1 MISFTE
7 SIHKCLYLKGI
18 NDMSLDR
25 KHNEE
30 RFQEFKKEG
39 NVLDNAILCEAIAD
53 DNLLWNPSEALYW
66 RKQGIAIREQICGK
80 HNIDNTPYY
89 DKIVEVLLEKGSY
102 KEAIKWNTKSMKI
115 KMKEKG
121 EGGAEVLINKL
132 LLAEA
137 LSLLYNDDE
146 SKAEADQAY
155 NILENN
161 ISTYDQEMAYK
172 AYLKLVHIY
181 SCYNIGAQ
189 SHNLKL
195 TLQNEVCGDKA
206 IQIAKAFY
214 GEQSI
219 ETAEAIRRKAITLGY
234 DKQAAIALF
243 AEAIKIFMNFDENK
257 KYARTIFHNVRQ
269 KWEGDNVLVESAKW
283 LYDNSSEK
291 FVLTAIED
299 FAGSEKIKIKQ
310 ALGLS

>member
-1 MISFTE
+1 M
-7 SIHKCLYLKGI
+7 KGI
-18 NDMSLDR
+18 NYMSLDR
-25 KHNEE
+25 KQNEE
-30 RFQEFKKEG
+30 RFQKFKKEG
-39 NVLDNAILCEAIAD
+39 DILDNAVLCEAIAD
-53 DNLLWNPSEALYW
+53 DNLLWNPGEALYW

-80 HNIDNTPYY
+80 NNIDNTSYY
-89 DKIVEVLLEKGSY
+89 DQIVEVLLEKGSY
-102 KEAIKWNTKSMKI
+102 KEAIKWNSKSMKI

-121 EGGAEVLINKL
+121 GECAELLINEL

-137 LSLLYNDDE
+137 LSLLHKDNE
-146 SKAEADQAY
+146 SKVEADQAY
-155 NILENN
+155 NILEKN
-161 ISTYDQEMAYK
+161 ISAYDQEMAYK

-181 SCYNIGAQ
+181 SCYNIGARNQ
-189 SHNLKL
+189 KLKT
-195 TLQNEVCGDKA
+195 TLQNEICGDKA

-243 AEAIKIFMNFDENK
+243 AEAIKIYMKSDENK
-257 KYARTIFHNVRQ
+257 KDARTIYHNVRQ
-269 KWEGDNVLVESAKW
+269 KWEGENILVESAKW

-299 FAGSEKIKIKQ
+299 FADSEKTKVKQ
-310 ALGLS
+310 ALGLK